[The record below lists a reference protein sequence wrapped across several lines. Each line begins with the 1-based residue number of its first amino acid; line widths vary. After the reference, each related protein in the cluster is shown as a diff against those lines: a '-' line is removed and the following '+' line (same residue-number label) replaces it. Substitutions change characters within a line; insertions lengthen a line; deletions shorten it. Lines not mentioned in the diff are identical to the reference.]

1 MFGTERKVNSAVTTN
16 FEMSLTMLLYCTIV
30 TTSVQ
35 QGISTMATGKS
46 GLKAGGFLAR
56 LKRDQSGN
64 VIAMTAAAVLPM
76 IAVIGGAVDMSRIYM
91 TRTRLQ
97 AACDAGVLAGRKAM
111 TTLVY
116 DTASQTRANN
126 MFNYNYKAAD
136 YDANGTTFTHTADA
150 QGKITGNASTN
161 LPTVLMKIFGKTTT
175 AISVTCGADLQIPN
189 IDVVMVLDV
198 TGSMSGCPDGS
209 CGSNEL
215 TKIESLRAAVRQF
228 YTTLTSAVPAGSASQ
243 IRFGFVP
250 YSQAVNGSEVFN
262 ASPEAARGEL
272 PLSHLMDVMP
282 LQSRVANFNTP
293 VTGGWIRDNSVPA
306 EIYRQRFDK
315 DVALTRQPFDAYSAT
330 ETKISNNDCERWGNN
345 NSSFILDSVPLNVM
359 LYPYESNTYSD
370 NYGASA
376 LYLPDGSSV
385 WQTSEPTSGPGY
397 TKITFERISSTWNDN
412 NGAETNNYK
421 RCIRE
426 VTKAKY
432 KSSSGFKFTNWTYK
446 PVNYNVTQY
455 KAGSGLSFVSAID
468 SNYTVDTAGSYDL
481 VQLRNLPDQSGLT
494 ADTAWWDGCLEE
506 RASVAQATFTPIPA
520 DAYDL
525 NFLLGGTDDNT
536 RWRPILQD
544 LAWIR
549 SGPAEQTTTNNN
561 SRPSYQCPSA
571 TMRNLNVMTQAEV
584 DAFALTLQ
592 PAGNTY
598 LDVGM
603 IWGLRLI
610 AAQGMFASRNLAGAN
625 GGQISRHIIFLTD
638 GEPVSSPTNYSAY
651 AMEQMDQRITGS
663 TGVAAA
669 TLHARRFKA
678 MCDSHRGAISI
689 WAIAFGTSV
698 TGNLSACADP
708 ARAFQANNTTQLNN
722 AFTNIARDIADLRL
736 VQ

>member
-1 MFGTERKVNSAVTTN
+1 MP
-16 FEMSLTMLLYCTIV
+16 LYCIIV
-30 TTSVQ
+30 TTFVQ
-35 QGISTMATGKS
+35 QGNGTMATGKI
-46 GLKAGGFLAR
+46 GWKAGGFLAR

-150 QGKITGNASTN
+150 QGKITGSASTN
-161 LPTVLMKIFGKTTT
+161 LPTVLMKIFGQTTT
-175 AISVTCGADLQIPN
+175 AINVTCGADLQIPN

-198 TGSMSGCPDGS
+198 TGSMNDCPDGNCDS
-209 CGSNEL
+209 PGEQR
-215 TKIESLRAAVRQF
+215 KIVSLRAAVKQF
-228 YTTLTSAVPAGSASQ
+228 FTTLTSAVPVGSASQ

-250 YSQAVNGSEVFN
+250 YSQAVNGSDLFKVTPD
-262 ASPEAARGEL
+262 ASKGQL

-293 VTGGWIRDNSVPA
+293 VSGGWIQDSSVTTQT
-306 EIYRQRFDK
+306 YQQRFDK
-315 DVALTRQPFDAYSAT
+315 DVASTRQPFTAYSAT
-330 ETKISNNDCERWGNN
+330 ETKISNNDCDRWGNF

-359 LYPYESNTYSD
+359 LYPYEANTYSD
-370 NYGASA
+370 NYGASE

-397 TKITFERISSTWNDN
+397 TKITFNRISGTWSDN
-412 NGAETNNYK
+412 SGADYSK
-421 RCIRE
+421 YQRCIRE
-426 VTKAKY
+426 VTRTKY
-432 KSSSGFKFTNWTYK
+432 KSASGFKFTNWTYK
-446 PVNYNVTQY
+446 PVNYDVSQY
-455 KAGSGLSFVSAID
+455 KAGNAINFVSAIN
-468 SNYTVDTAGSYDL
+468 SNYTVATAGSYDL

-494 ADTAWWDGCLEE
+494 ADTATWDGCLEE
-506 RASVAQATFTPIPA
+506 RKSIAQATFTPIPSG
-520 DAYDL
+520 AYDL

-561 SRPSYQCPSA
+561 SRPSYQCPSSK
-571 TMRNLNVMTQAEV
+571 MRNLNVMTQTEV
-584 DAFALTLQ
+584 NTYADTLQ

-603 IWGLRLI
+603 IWGLRLL

-651 AMEQMDQRITGS
+651 AMEQMDKRITGS

-669 TLHARRFKA
+669 TLHSRRFQA
-678 MCDSHRGAISI
+678 MCDAHRGAVSI

-698 TGNLSACADP
+698 TGNLSTCADP
-708 ARAFQANNTTQLNN
+708 DRAFQADNTTELNN
-722 AFTNIARDIADLRL
+722 AFSNIARDIADLRL

>member
-1 MFGTERKVNSAVTTN
+1 MP
-16 FEMSLTMLLYCTIV
+16 LYCIIV
-30 TTSVQ
+30 ITSVQ
-35 QGISTMATGKS
+35 QGNSTMATGKI

-111 TTLVY
+111 TTLSY
-116 DTASQTRANN
+116 PDTPGTAGSPKNRANN
-126 MFNYNYKAAD
+126 MFNYNFKAAD
-136 YDANGTTFTHTADA
+136 YDANGTTFTSSADA
-150 QGKITGNASTN
+150 QGKITGSASTN

-175 AISVTCGADLQIPN
+175 AINVTCGADLQIPN

-198 TGSMSGCPDGS
+198 TGSMNDCPDGDCNS
-209 CGSNEL
+209 VGEQK
-215 TKIESLRAAVRQF
+215 KIVSLRAAVKQF
-228 YTTLTSAVPAGSASQ
+228 FTTLTTAVPAGSASQ

-250 YSQAVNGSEVFN
+250 YSQAVNGSELFKVTPD
-262 ASPEAARGEL
+262 ATKGQL
-272 PLSHLMDVMP
+272 PLTHLMDVMP
-282 LQSRVANFNTP
+282 VQSRVANFNTP
-293 VTGGWIRDNSVPA
+293 VSGGWIVDSSVTPA
-306 EIYRQRFDK
+306 TYEQRFDK
-315 DVALTRQPFDAYSAT
+315 DVAATKQPFVASNT
-330 ETKISNNDCERWGNN
+330 TGTKISNNDCHRWSNDN
-345 NSSFILDSVPLNVM
+345 VSFNIGGINLNVM
-359 LYPYESNTYSD
+359 LYPYEANTWTD
-370 NYGASA
+370 NYGVDTF
-376 LYLPDGSSV
+376 YQPDGSSV
-385 WQTSEPTSGPGY
+385 WQTSEPTSGTGF
-397 TKITFERISSTWNDN
+397 TKITTARVSGTWDDDS
-412 NGAETNNYK
+412 GATVGDYQYCTRK
-421 RCIRE
+421 LTR
-426 VTKAKY
+426 TKY
-432 KSSSGFKFTNWTYK
+432 KPGSGFKFTNWTYK

-455 KAGSGLSFVSAID
+455 KAGNGLSFVSDID
-468 SNYTVDTAGSYDL
+468 SDYTVATAGSYDL

-506 RASVAQATFTPIPA
+506 RPSIAQATFTPIPSG
-520 DAYDL
+520 AYDL

-549 SGPAEQTTTNNN
+549 PGTAEETTTNDN

-571 TMRNLNVMTQAEV
+571 TMRNLNVMTQTEV
-584 DAFALTLQ
+584 NTYADTLQ

-651 AMEQMDQRITGS
+651 AIERLDKRITGS

-669 TLHARRFKA
+669 TLHSRRFQA

-708 ARAFQANNTTQLNN
+708 DRAFQADNTTELNN
-722 AFTNIARDIADLRL
+722 AFSNIARDIADLRL